1 MNLDCM
7 EVSLFGLL
15 KEWRLLFGL
24 SQAET
29 ANIAAASLSKFLR
42 ERFIFQVAFSGG
54 ANYTGTDFQVACSS
68 ADKAT

>member
-15 KEWRLLFGL
+15 KEWRLLSGL

-29 ANIAAASLSKFLR
+29 ANIAVASLSRFLR
-42 ERFIFQVAFSGG
+42 ERFYSFQVAFSRLE
-54 ANYTGTDFQVACSS
+54 AV
-68 ADKAT
+68 